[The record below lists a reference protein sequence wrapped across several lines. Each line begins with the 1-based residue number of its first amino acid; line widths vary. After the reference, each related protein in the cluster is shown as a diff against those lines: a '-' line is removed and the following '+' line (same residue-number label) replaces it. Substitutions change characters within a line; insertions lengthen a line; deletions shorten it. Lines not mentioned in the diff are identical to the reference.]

1 MAKKSN
7 YYLIAVSLKK
17 NLDLCMRYGITG
29 FTNSVNGAWAF
40 FDIDIGDFVT
50 FIYGARAFN
59 LYKVSKKVAIENAE
73 ALPPWDIIEFKRSG
87 RKYYFPFRFELELVR
102 EFNEPIVRYEFAYI
116 AENLLLRGGYRKT
129 HFQADLTT
137 LQNVSSMGVKSGMK
151 TEKIKYP
158 SITEFSPMITFKRS
172 EVDIPITYKFI
183 ELFLQSII
191 KHKISNRQNFLKF
204 LKIINSCSD
213 FNQTDFEILSEKA
226 LPQGHVD
233 LLVKEAVPI
242 GTSKQIVI
250 EVKTG
255 KASYKDLL
263 QLVSYVEEIG
273 EECVGGVL
281 IAKDFQKKVMQNRG
295 DINLIKYNFSDVD
308 KDKYRFWELV
318 NKLQLQNFISKE
330 VLR

>member
-1 MAKKSN
+1 
-7 YYLIAVSLKK
+7 
-17 NLDLCMRYGITG
+17 
-29 FTNSVNGAWAF
+29 
-40 FDIDIGDFVT
+40 
-50 FIYGARAFN
+50 
-59 LYKVSKKVAIENAE
+59 
-73 ALPPWDIIEFKRSG
+73 
-87 RKYYFPFRFELELVR
+87 
-102 EFNEPIVRYEFAYI
+102 
-116 AENLLLRGGYRKT
+116 
-129 HFQADLTT
+129 
-137 LQNVSSMGVKSGMK
+137 MGVKSGMK